1 MDTIKIN
8 KGSVKMIA
16 HRGVSWLERE
26 NTNAAFVAAGNR
38 SYYGMETDVYRTLD
52 GKFVLFH
59 DRTLWVVAGVD
70 MKMEQV
76 PLADLQSVVLYDTDK
91 TKTRFDLR
99 VSTPQEYLSICKKY
113 QKHSVI
119 ELKSDFTEEEIAQI
133 IEMVKAYDHLEDT
146 TFIAF
151 SYENLRK
158 VRKILPQQPVQL
170 LSDELTEEILD
181 NVIKDKIDVSI
192 YYELVSKELVDFLHE
207 HGIKVNCWTVDNKEH
222 AEKLVEM
229 GVDYITT
236 DILE

>member
-1 MDTIKIN
+1 MNTIKIN
-8 KGSVKMIA
+8 NGTVKMIA
-16 HRGVSWLERE
+16 HRGLSGIERE

-76 PLADLQSVVLYDTDK
+76 PLAELQSVILYDTDK

-99 VSTPQEYLSICKKY
+99 VSTPEEYLSICKKY

-119 ELKSDFTEEEIAQI
+119 ELKSDFTDQEITQI
-133 IEMVKAYDHLEDT
+133 IELVKAYDHLEDT

-158 VRKILPQQPVQL
+158 IRKILPQQSVQFL
-170 LSDELTEEILD
+170 FDEITREILD
-181 NVIKDKIDVSI
+181 NVIKDKMDVDI
-192 YYELVSKELVDFLHE
+192 YYEVVSKELVDYLHQ
-207 HGIKVNCWTVDNKEH
+207 HGIKVNCWTVDNKEQ
-222 AEKLVEM
+222 AEKLVAM

-236 DILE
+236 NILE

>member
-16 HRGVSWLERE
+16 HRGLSGIERE

-38 SYYGMETDVYRTLD
+38 SYYGMETDIYRTLD

-76 PLADLQSVVLYDTDK
+76 PLAELQSVVLYDTDK

-99 VSTPQEYLSICKKY
+99 VSTPEEYLSICKKY

-133 IEMVKAYDHLEDT
+133 IETVKAYDHLEDT

-158 VRKILPQQPVQL
+158 IRKILPQQPVQFL
-170 LSDELTEEILD
+170 FDEVTDEILD
-181 NVIKDKIDVSI
+181 NVIKDKMDVDI
-192 YYELVSKELVDFLHE
+192 YYELVSKELVDYLHQN
-207 HGIKVNCWTVDNKEH
+207 GIKVNCWTVDNKEQ
-222 AEKLVEM
+222 AEKLAEM

>member
-16 HRGVSWLERE
+16 HRGLSGIERE

-133 IEMVKAYDHLEDT
+133 VETVKAYDHLEDT

-158 VRKILPQQPVQL
+158 IRNILPEQSVQFL
-170 LSDELTEEILD
+170 FDEVTDEILQT
-181 NVIKDKIDVSI
+181 VIADKVDVDV
-192 YYELVSKELVDFLHE
+192 YFEVLTKELVDYLHE
-207 HGIKVNCWTVDNKEH
+207 HGIKVNCWTVDNKEQ
-222 AEKLVEM
+222 AEKLVAM

-236 DILE
+236 NILE